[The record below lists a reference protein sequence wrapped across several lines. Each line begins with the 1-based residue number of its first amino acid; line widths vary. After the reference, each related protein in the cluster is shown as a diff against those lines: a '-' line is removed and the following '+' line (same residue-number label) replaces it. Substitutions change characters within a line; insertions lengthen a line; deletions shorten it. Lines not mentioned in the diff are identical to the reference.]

1 MNGQQLSAA
10 LERALMRFGALVGRV
25 GARHGLANSE
35 VDDLM
40 QEVRIR
46 MWKALGTSEKIQGA
60 PASYVYRT
68 AMSAAVD
75 LLRARRARRAE
86 VSSVAPN
93 GSERDKATIDRPDR
107 DLRRAEL
114 AEQID
119 GALNTLSENRR
130 PVLRMFLAGYD
141 RHEIARLL
149 GWSEAKTRNLLYRG
163 LEDLRTELRHRGL
176 GPRTEP

>member
-1 MNGQQLSAA
+1 MTAQQLSAA
-10 LERALMRFGALVGRV
+10 LERTLMRFGAMVGSV
-25 GARHGLANSE
+25 GARHGLATSD

-46 MWKALGTSEKIQGA
+46 MWKALKTSENIHDA

-75 LLRARRARRAE
+75 LIRARRARKAE

-93 GSERDKATIDRPDR
+93 GSERDCATIDRPDR

-114 AEQID
+114 AEQIEK
-119 GALNTLSENRR
+119 ALETLSESRR
-130 PVLRMFLAGYD
+130 PVVRMHLAGYD

-176 GPRTEP
+176 DPRAEP